1 MRFFQL
7 RNEVKTFIK
16 LTKTFNEYEVEFN
29 KLEFLESIA
38 FLSDITQLFNLVYVK
53 LQGQDKDVFYIVEVL
68 EDFVKLLKKKRHCR
82 RFSFFLM
89 LPRSKNRKYY
99 GKFSVN
105 IDLVLE
111 MGIRFADFSNTKK
124 N

>member
-68 EDFVKLLKKKRHCR
+68 EDFVKLLKKK
-82 RFSFFLM
+82 
-89 LPRSKNRKYY
+89 KD
-99 GKFSVN
+99 
-105 IDLVLE
+105 IAEDLV
-111 MGIRFADFSNTKK
+111 FF
-124 N
+124 